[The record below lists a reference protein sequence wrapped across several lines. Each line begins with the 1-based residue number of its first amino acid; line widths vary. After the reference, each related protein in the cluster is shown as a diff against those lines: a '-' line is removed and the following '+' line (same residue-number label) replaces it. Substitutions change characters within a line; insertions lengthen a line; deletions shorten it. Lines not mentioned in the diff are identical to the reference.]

1 MSVSAP
7 FIARPIATS
16 LLSIAVLLV
25 GWLGFRLLLVSSL
38 PEVDF
43 PTIQVLTQLPGAGPD
58 TMAPLVTTP
67 LEQQLGQIAGLTLMT
82 STSSFGISV
91 ITMQF
96 SLERDIDSVGQDVQA
111 SINAAGAFLPANLPY
126 PPIYKK
132 VNPADQPILI
142 LALTSD
148 SLPITKVNDVADTVL
163 AQKLSEVSGVGAV
176 TLQGGQRPAIRV
188 QVNPVQLAA
197 YRLSLEEVRAALAR
211 ANVAQPKGSFD
222 GPRQAFMIGA
232 NDQILAPEAYANVI
246 LAYRDGAPVRV
257 RDVGTAVSGPENTKV
272 GAWFNGR
279 PAVLL
284 DIQRQPGAN
293 IIQTVDRV
301 RELLPR
307 LRAALPPDIRLA
319 ILSDRT
325 EMIRAS
331 IAEVERTLVLTIAL
345 VVLVIFLFLR
355 RFWATV
361 IPSIT
366 MPLSIVG
373 TFGVMHLAKFSLDNL
388 SLMAL
393 TVAAGFLVDDAI
405 VMIENI
411 VRHIEDGETPLQAA
425 YKGARQIGFT
435 IVSLTVSMIA
445 VFIPFLFMGGIVGR
459 LFREFSLTLS
469 AAVVVSAIVS
479 LTLTPMMCARL
490 LTPGAVATAG
500 SWLAGPERAFLAA
513 LRFYHSSLAWVM
525 RHETAT
531 LAVAIAT
538 LVLTVVL
545 YATIPKGFLPAQD
558 IGVIV
563 ATTDAGPEI
572 PFSKMAAL
580 QAKAA
585 EFALN
590 DPSVTGVDSFVGVG
604 VVNSTPNTGRMTIV
618 LKRRGDRT
626 ETADEII
633 RRLRTALAQ
642 VAGLSVYLQLA
653 PEIQI
658 GTRATRTQYQYI
670 LVDANPAELALA
682 APLLLERLKVS
693 PALRNVA
700 SDQQTGGLVA
710 DVVVDRD
717 QAGRLGV
724 LPQTIDDTLYDAFG
738 QRQVSTIYTQQ
749 NQYHV
754 VLEVAPEFQL
764 DPADLKRL
772 YVPSSAGVQVPL
784 ESFATIRLGNGP
796 LAIQHQGLFPSVT
809 ISFDAAPGV
818 SLEEAIT
825 AVRAAER
832 AIDIPES
839 VVGSFAGEAAE
850 FQESLSSQVWL
861 ILAAVVAVYIVLG
874 VLYESTIHPIT
885 IMSTLPSAGI
895 GALIALML
903 GGYDL
908 SLMGV
913 IAILL
918 LIGIVK
924 KNAIM
929 MIDFALAAERT
940 AGLAPAAAIFDACL
954 KRFRPIM
961 MTTMAA
967 LLGAVPLA
975 LGSGPGS
982 ELRRPLGIAI
992 IGGLLLSQFL
1002 TLYTTPVIYVALD
1015 RARRAVRST
1024 AWRPA
1029 PKPAG

>member
-16 LLSIAVLLV
+16 LLSVAVLLV
-25 GWLGFRLLLVSSL
+25 GWLGFRLLPVSAL

-43 PTIQVLTQLPGAGPD
+43 PTIQVSTQLPGAGPE

-111 SINAAGAFLPANLPY
+111 AINAAGASLPANLPY

-148 SLPITKVNDVADTVL
+148 SQPITKVNDVADTVL

-176 TLQGGQRPAIRV
+176 TLQGSQKPAIRI

-197 YRLSLEEVRAALAR
+197 YHLSLEEVRTALAR

-222 GPRQAFMIGA
+222 GPSQAFMIGA

-257 RDVGTAVSGPENTKV
+257 RDVGTAIQGPENSKV

-279 PAVLL
+279 PAVIL

-301 RELLPR
+301 RDILPR
-307 LRAALPPDIRLA
+307 LRAALPSDVRLY

-325 EMIRAS
+325 ETIRAS
-331 IAEVERTLVLTIAL
+331 IADVEFSLVLTIAL

-361 IPSIT
+361 IPSIA

-373 TFGVMHLAKFSLDNL
+373 TFGVMHLARFNLDNL

-393 TVAAGFLVDDAI
+393 TVATGFLVDDAI

-411 VRHIEDGETPLQAA
+411 VRHIEEGEPPLQAA

-445 VFIPFLFMGGIVGR
+445 VFIPLLFMRGIVGR

-469 AAVVVSAIVS
+469 AAIVVSAIVS

-490 LTPGAVATAG
+490 LTPEAEATA
-500 SWLAGPERAFLAA
+500 SAWLAGPERAFAA
-513 LRFYHSSLAWVM
+513 TLRFYGRSLAWVM
-525 RHETAT
+525 RHETVT

-538 LVLTVVL
+538 LALTVVL
-545 YATIPKGFLPAQD
+545 YTTIPKGFLPAQD
-558 IGVIV
+558 TGVII

-585 EFALN
+585 EIALN
-590 DPSVTGVDSFVGVG
+590 DPGVAGVDSFVGVG

-618 LKRRGDRT
+618 LKRRSDR
-626 ETADEII
+626 ADAAPEIT
-633 RRLRTALAQ
+633 RRLRTALAKI
-642 VAGLSVYLQLA
+642 AGLSVYLQPA

-670 LVDANPAELALA
+670 LVDANPTELARA
-682 APLLLERLKVS
+682 APLLLERLQSS

-700 SDQQTGGLVA
+700 SDHQPGGLVA
-710 DVVVDRD
+710 DVVIDRD

-724 LPQTIDDTLYDAFG
+724 LLQTIDDTLYDAFG

-754 VLEVAPEFQL
+754 VLEVTPEFQL
-764 DPADLKRL
+764 DPTDLKRL
-772 YVPSSAGVQVPL
+772 YVTSSDGVQVPL
-784 ESFATIRLGNGP
+784 ESFATIRLGNAP
-796 LAIQHQGLFPSVT
+796 LVVQHQGLFPSVT

-818 SLEEAIT
+818 SLGEAVA
-825 AVRAAER
+825 AVQAAEQ
-832 AIDIPES
+832 AIDIPAS

-885 IMSTLPSAGI
+885 ILSTLPSAGI

-903 GGYDL
+903 SGYDL

-913 IAILL
+913 IAIIL

-929 MIDFALAAERT
+929 MIDFALDAERHEGMT
-940 AGLAPAAAIFDACL
+940 PAHAIFTASL

-982 ELRRPLGIAI
+982 ELRRPLGVAI

-1002 TLYTTPVIYVALD
+1002 TLYTTPVIYVVLD
-1015 RARRAVRST
+1015 RARRGLFRT
-1024 AWRPA
+1024 ARRPL
-1029 PKPAG
+1029 PEPAE

>member
-1 MSVSAP
+1 
-7 FIARPIATS
+7 
-16 LLSIAVLLV
+16 
-25 GWLGFRLLLVSSL
+25 
-38 PEVDF
+38 
-43 PTIQVLTQLPGAGPD
+43 
-58 TMAPLVTTP
+58 
-67 LEQQLGQIAGLTLMT
+67 
-82 STSSFGISV
+82 
-91 ITMQF
+91 
-96 SLERDIDSVGQDVQA
+96 
-111 SINAAGAFLPANLPY
+111 
-126 PPIYKK
+126 
-132 VNPADQPILI
+132 
-142 LALTSD
+142 
-148 SLPITKVNDVADTVL
+148 
-163 AQKLSEVSGVGAV
+163 
-176 TLQGGQRPAIRV
+176 
-188 QVNPVQLAA
+188 
-197 YRLSLEEVRAALAR
+197 
-211 ANVAQPKGSFD
+211 
-222 GPRQAFMIGA
+222 
-232 NDQILAPEAYANVI
+232 
-246 LAYRDGAPVRV
+246 
-257 RDVGTAVSGPENTKV
+257 
-272 GAWFNGR
+272 
-279 PAVLL
+279 
-284 DIQRQPGAN
+284 
-293 IIQTVDRV
+293 
-301 RELLPR
+301 
-307 LRAALPPDIRLA
+307 LRAALPPDVRLS

-331 IAEVERTLVLTIAL
+331 VAEVEFTLLLTIAL

-361 IPSIT
+361 IPSIA

-373 TFGVMHLAKFSLDNL
+373 TFGVMYLARFSLDNL

-393 TVAAGFLVDDAI
+393 TVATGFLVDDAI

-411 VRHIEDGETPLQAA
+411 VRHIEEGETPLEAA

-445 VFIPFLFMGGIVGR
+445 VFIPFLFMRGIVGR

-490 LTPGAVATAG
+490 LTPEAEATA
-500 SWLAGPERAFLAA
+500 SAWLAGPERAFLAA
-513 LRFYHSSLAWVM
+513 LRFYERTLAWVM
-525 RHETAT
+525 RHETVT

-545 YATIPKGFLPAQD
+545 YAMIPKGFLPAQD
-558 IGVIV
+558 TGVIV

-585 EFALN
+585 EIALN

-618 LKRRGDRT
+618 LKRRGDRVD
-626 ETADEII
+626 TADEITN
-633 RRLRTALAQ
+633 RLRTALAQ
-642 VAGLSVYLQLA
+642 VKGLSVYLQPA

-658 GTRATRTQYQYI
+658 GTRASRTQYQYI
-670 LVDANPAELALA
+670 LVDANPAELTLA
-682 APLLLERLKVS
+682 APLLLERLKAS
-693 PALRNVA
+693 PALHNVA

-710 DVVVDRD
+710 DVVIDRD

-724 LPQTIDDTLYDAFG
+724 LPQSIDDTLYDAFG

-772 YVPSSAGVQVPL
+772 YVPSSGGVQVPL
-784 ESFATIRLGNGP
+784 ESFATIRLGNAP

-818 SLEEAIT
+818 SLGEAVK
-825 AVRAAER
+825 AVRTAER

-885 IMSTLPSAGI
+885 ILSTLPSAGI

-913 IAILL
+913 IAIIL

-929 MIDFALAAERT
+929 MIDFALDAERH
-940 AGLAPAAAIFDACL
+940 AGMTPAHAIFDACL

-975 LGSGPGS
+975 LGGGPGS

-1015 RARRAVRST
+1015 RARRAIT
-1024 AWRPA
+1024 RPA
-1029 PKPAG
+1029 RQPTPEPAE

>member
-1 MSVSAP
+1 
-7 FIARPIATS
+7 
-16 LLSIAVLLV
+16 
-25 GWLGFRLLLVSSL
+25 
-38 PEVDF
+38 
-43 PTIQVLTQLPGAGPD
+43 
-58 TMAPLVTTP
+58 
-67 LEQQLGQIAGLTLMT
+67 
-82 STSSFGISV
+82 
-91 ITMQF
+91 
-96 SLERDIDSVGQDVQA
+96 
-111 SINAAGAFLPANLPY
+111 
-126 PPIYKK
+126 
-132 VNPADQPILI
+132 
-142 LALTSD
+142 
-148 SLPITKVNDVADTVL
+148 
-163 AQKLSEVSGVGAV
+163 
-176 TLQGGQRPAIRV
+176 
-188 QVNPVQLAA
+188 
-197 YRLSLEEVRAALAR
+197 
-211 ANVAQPKGSFD
+211 
-222 GPRQAFMIGA
+222 
-232 NDQILAPEAYANVI
+232 
-246 LAYRDGAPVRV
+246 
-257 RDVGTAVSGPENTKV
+257 
-272 GAWFNGR
+272 
-279 PAVLL
+279 
-284 DIQRQPGAN
+284 
-293 IIQTVDRV
+293 
-301 RELLPR
+301 
-307 LRAALPPDIRLA
+307 
-319 ILSDRT
+319 
-325 EMIRAS
+325 
-331 IAEVERTLVLTIAL
+331 
-345 VVLVIFLFLR
+345 
-355 RFWATV
+355 
-361 IPSIT
+361 
-366 MPLSIVG
+366 
-373 TFGVMHLAKFSLDNL
+373 
-388 SLMAL
+388 MAL
-393 TVAAGFLVDDAI
+393 TVATGFLVDDAI

-411 VRHIEDGETPLQAA
+411 VRHIEEGETPLEAA

-445 VFIPFLFMGGIVGR
+445 VFIPFLFMRGIVGR

-490 LTPGAVATAG
+490 LTPEAEATA
-500 SWLAGPERAFLAA
+500 SAWLAGPERAFLAA
-513 LRFYHSSLAWVM
+513 LRFYERTLAWVM
-525 RHETAT
+525 RHETVT

-545 YATIPKGFLPAQD
+545 YAMIPKGFLPAQD
-558 IGVIV
+558 TGVIV

-585 EFALN
+585 EIALN

-618 LKRRGDRT
+618 LKRRGDRVD
-626 ETADEII
+626 TADEITN
-633 RRLRTALAQ
+633 RLRTALAQ
-642 VAGLSVYLQLA
+642 VKGLSVYLQPA

-658 GTRATRTQYQYI
+658 GTRASRTQYQYI
-670 LVDANPAELALA
+670 LVDANPAELTLA
-682 APLLLERLKVS
+682 APLLLERLKAS
-693 PALRNVA
+693 PALHNVA

-710 DVVVDRD
+710 DVVIDRD

-724 LPQTIDDTLYDAFG
+724 LPQSIDDTLYDAFG

-772 YVPSSAGVQVPL
+772 YVPSSGGVQVPL
-784 ESFATIRLGNGP
+784 ESFATIRLGNAP

-818 SLEEAIT
+818 SLGEAVK
-825 AVRAAER
+825 AVRTAER

-885 IMSTLPSAGI
+885 ILSTLPSAGI

-913 IAILL
+913 IAIIL

-929 MIDFALAAERT
+929 MIDFALDAERH
-940 AGLAPAAAIFDACL
+940 AGMTPAHAIFDACL

-975 LGSGPGS
+975 LGGGPGS

-1015 RARRAVRST
+1015 RARRAIT
-1024 AWRPA
+1024 RPA
-1029 PKPAG
+1029 RQPTPEPAE

>member
-1 MSVSAP
+1 
-7 FIARPIATS
+7 
-16 LLSIAVLLV
+16 
-25 GWLGFRLLLVSSL
+25 
-38 PEVDF
+38 
-43 PTIQVLTQLPGAGPD
+43 
-58 TMAPLVTTP
+58 
-67 LEQQLGQIAGLTLMT
+67 
-82 STSSFGISV
+82 
-91 ITMQF
+91 
-96 SLERDIDSVGQDVQA
+96 
-111 SINAAGAFLPANLPY
+111 
-126 PPIYKK
+126 
-132 VNPADQPILI
+132 
-142 LALTSD
+142 
-148 SLPITKVNDVADTVL
+148 
-163 AQKLSEVSGVGAV
+163 
-176 TLQGGQRPAIRV
+176 
-188 QVNPVQLAA
+188 
-197 YRLSLEEVRAALAR
+197 
-211 ANVAQPKGSFD
+211 
-222 GPRQAFMIGA
+222 
-232 NDQILAPEAYANVI
+232 VI

-257 RDVGTAVSGPENTKV
+257 RDVGTAVQGAENSKV

-307 LRAALPPDIRLA
+307 LRAALPPDVRLS

-331 IAEVERTLVLTIAL
+331 VAEVEFTLLLTIAL

-361 IPSIT
+361 IPSIA

-373 TFGVMHLAKFSLDNL
+373 TFGVMYLARFSLDNL

-393 TVAAGFLVDDAI
+393 TVATGFLVDDAI

-411 VRHIEDGETPLQAA
+411 VRHIEEGETPLEAA

-445 VFIPFLFMGGIVGR
+445 VFIPFLFMRGIVGR

-490 LTPGAVATAG
+490 LTPEAEATA
-500 SWLAGPERAFLAA
+500 SAWLAGPERAFLAA
-513 LRFYHSSLAWVM
+513 LRFYERTLAWVM
-525 RHETAT
+525 RHETVT

-545 YATIPKGFLPAQD
+545 YAMIPKGFLPAQD
-558 IGVIV
+558 TGVIV

-585 EFALN
+585 EIALN

-618 LKRRGDRT
+618 LKRRGDRVD
-626 ETADEII
+626 TADEITN
-633 RRLRTALAQ
+633 RLRTALAQ
-642 VAGLSVYLQLA
+642 VKGLSVYLQPA

-658 GTRATRTQYQYI
+658 GTRASRTQYQYI
-670 LVDANPAELALA
+670 LVDANPAELTLA
-682 APLLLERLKVS
+682 APLLLERLKAS
-693 PALRNVA
+693 PALHNVA

-710 DVVVDRD
+710 DVVIDRD

-724 LPQTIDDTLYDAFG
+724 LPQSIDDTLYDAFG

-772 YVPSSAGVQVPL
+772 YVPSSGGVQVPL
-784 ESFATIRLGNGP
+784 ESFATIRLGNAP

-818 SLEEAIT
+818 SLGEAVK
-825 AVRAAER
+825 AVRTAER

-885 IMSTLPSAGI
+885 ILSTLPSAGI

-913 IAILL
+913 IAIIL

-929 MIDFALAAERT
+929 MIDFALDAERH
-940 AGLAPAAAIFDACL
+940 AGMTPAHAIFDACL

-975 LGSGPGS
+975 LGGGPGS

-1015 RARRAVRST
+1015 RARRAIT
-1024 AWRPA
+1024 RPA
-1029 PKPAG
+1029 RQPTPEPAE